1 MKRFFTLLLVCVSLL
16 ANSQQEKVAAPP
28 NCKGLD
34 SITVYVQP
42 KIVIRCRATDFKNEP
57 LLVVDG
63 IPFEYNQF
71 QKTSPDD
78 IESIEILKE
87 TAASVLWGCR
97 AARGAI
103 IITTKSS
110 KLRKFIIKDFLGGK
124 TIPGAT
130 VKFKSLKNKNDS
142 LVLAA
147 NDSGFVLTNKLKAGI
162 EYEIQISSVGF
173 KPYRSQFKNTFS
185 FDEQIIF
192 LERKNTELKEVVIM
206 SNAIYRRISCGMC
219 ITVIRCCYTVPDTT
233 KETSAIKIYP
243 NPLPRGSNIN
253 IELTSEI
260 LAGSSIR
267 VFSLSGALMHQE
279 KISTS
284 KWKTITIASD
294 KRWTVGTYIVQLI
307 NEKGKSVGQQKIIV
321 Q

>member
-1 MKRFFTLLLVCVSLL
+1 MRKIFTLVFIVIALLV
-16 ANSQQEKVAAPP
+16 NGQE
-28 NCKGLD
+28 N
-34 SITVYVQP
+34 
-42 KIVIRCRATDFKNEP
+42 KIVSKCMLGDPPLAIETKILFRCNATRTIIGTDP
-57 LLVVDG
+57 LLIIDG
-63 IPFEYNQF
+63 IPFEYKHF
-71 QKTSPDD
+71 QKINPDD
-78 IESIEILKE
+78 IESITILKDA
-87 TAASVLWGCR
+87 AASILYGYR
-97 AARGAI
+97 AANGAI

-110 KLRKFIIKDFLGGK
+110 KLRKFVVKDFLDGK

-130 VKFKSLKNKNDS
+130 VKLKSLKDRNDS
-142 LVLAA
+142 LIVAA
-147 NDSGFVLTNKLKAGI
+147 DDSGFVLTNKLKAGI
-162 EYEIQISSVGF
+162 EYDIQISSVGF
-173 KPYRSQFKNTFS
+173 KPYSSQFKNTFS
-185 FDEQIIF
+185 FNEQVVF
-192 LERKNTELKEVVIM
+192 LERKNTELKEVVVM
-206 SNAIYRRISCGMC
+206 SNAIHRRISCGMC
-219 ITVIRCCYTVPDTT
+219 ITVIRCCHTAPDTS

-294 KRWTVGTYIVQLI
+294 KRWTAGTYIVQLI